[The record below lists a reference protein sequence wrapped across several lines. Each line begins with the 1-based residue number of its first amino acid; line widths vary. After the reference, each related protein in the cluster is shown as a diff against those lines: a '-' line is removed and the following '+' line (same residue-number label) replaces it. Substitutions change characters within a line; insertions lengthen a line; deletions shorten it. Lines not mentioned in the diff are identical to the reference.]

1 MRHSCKCSR
10 IFLLDQ
16 DPVAFRPEACYSG
29 GTNDQAQKA
38 AHRARRKPLFG
49 VDTVAV
55 ANGKAYVSYPDTSDA
70 LPDLRVVDLSNYAV
84 KRLTMPGIPT
94 GVDVIPVRR
103 IYLPL
108 VLRGDGL

>member
-1 MRHSCKCSR
+1 M
-10 IFLLDQ
+10 
-16 DPVAFRPEACYSG
+16 
-29 GTNDQAQKA
+29 
-38 AHRARRKPLFG
+38 
-49 VDTVAV
+49 

-70 LPDLRVVDLSNYAV
+70 LPDLRVVDLSTYSLN
-84 KRLTMPGIPT
+84 RLTMPGIPT